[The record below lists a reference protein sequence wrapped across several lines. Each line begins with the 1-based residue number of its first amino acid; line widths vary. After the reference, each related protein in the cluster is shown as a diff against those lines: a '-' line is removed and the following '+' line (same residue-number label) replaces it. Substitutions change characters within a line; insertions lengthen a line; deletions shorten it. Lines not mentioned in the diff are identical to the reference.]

1 MDDQAVEGVA
11 DADAPRLGVAD
22 HGAAFCQVAVEV
34 EVGVDDAC
42 PGFDDRDA
50 GVFAHEAD
58 QPRSAARDHNVDVTH
73 GVQQRSGGLVAR
85 GQQGEGRRVDALA
98 AERLTEQGGDGFVG
112 AAGVAAALQHAGVAR
127 LEAQR
132 ENIGRDVGARL
143 ADHAHHAERHADLAE
158 GHAVGTGPLGDRL
171 ALRRGQSGDRLHVGG
186 DRGDA
191 FRRQPQA
198 VAHGR
203 IGIHRLQVE
212 GIGRKHFFGVF
223 PQQGGGFRDGAAQ
236 SPGVGKGQ
244 FVSRT
249 PGVGED
255 RIVFHFYSRYR

>member
-1 MDDQAVEGVA
+1 MP
-11 DADAPRLGVAD
+11 APVSMTGTR
-22 HGAAFCQVAVEV
+22 AFSRTKRIRPA
-34 EVGVDDAC
+34 
-42 PGFDDRDA
+42 P
-50 GVFAHEAD
+50 
-58 QPRSAARDHNVDVTH
+58 PRGMTTSTKPTAFSSAPAAR
-73 GVQQRSGGLVAR
+73 GPR
-85 GQQGEGRRVDALA
+85 QQGEGRRVDAFA

-112 AAGVAAALQHAGVAR
+112 VTGVAAAFQHAGVAR
-127 LEAQR
+127 FDAER
-132 ENIGRDVGARL
+132 ENVGRDVGPRF
-143 ADHAHHAERHADLAE
+143 ADHADHAERHADLAQS
-158 GHAVGTGPLGDRL
+158 HAVGTGPLGDRL

-191 FRRQPQA
+191 LRRQPQA

-244 FVSRT
+244 FVSRM
-249 PGVGED
+249 PGGGED